1 MGVIKHRRP
10 VLAPDG
16 TTGKMGGLDGGVA
29 WSTTEAA
36 TNDTWTD
43 GKTIYR
49 KVVTDSGDIT
59 AGSNDYAHGITG
71 LDRVIKV
78 EGWADQD
85 DAGSSRV
92 PMPFVGG
99 ADTPAILETVGSN
112 GSFELGG
119 GFENVGGA
127 IGRIN
132 LTIVTAGRYLIAAHV
147 HVTADNVAAVQESRM
162 RLTNDTVAIAST
174 DTAIGRNEITLGLT
188 STRDGGALVHILDL
202 DAGDV
207 IELQISASTDSGNTS
222 VQSFGGSGKT
232 RIMATPLQATASP
245 HINLSVDDTNIIA
258 DVGDAWAGAGS
269 TLSDPTF
276 ILEYTKT

>member
-1 MGVIKHRRP
+1 MGVVKHRRP

-16 TTGKMGGLDGGVA
+16 ITGKMGGLDGGSA
-29 WSTTEAA
+29 WSTTETASK
-36 TNDTWTD
+36 DTWTD

-49 KVVTDSGDIT
+49 KVITSSGDIT

-71 LDRVIKV
+71 LDKVIKV

-85 DAGSSRV
+85 DAGNSRV

-99 ADTPAILETVGSN
+99 ANTPAILETVGSN

-132 LTIVTAGRYLIAAHV
+132 VTIVTAGRYLIAAHI
-147 HVTADNVAAVQESRM
+147 HATADNVAATQEVRM
-162 RLTNDTVAIAST
+162 RLTNDTVAITGT
-174 DTAIGRNEITLGLT
+174 DTAVGRNESTAGRT
-188 STRDGGALVHILDL
+188 STRNGGAIVHVLDL
-202 DAGDV
+202 DSGDV
-207 IELQISASTDSGNTS
+207 IELQVSASTDTGNTS
-222 VQSFGGSGKT
+222 VQSFGGSGQT
-232 RIMATPLQATASP
+232 RIMATPLQATASL